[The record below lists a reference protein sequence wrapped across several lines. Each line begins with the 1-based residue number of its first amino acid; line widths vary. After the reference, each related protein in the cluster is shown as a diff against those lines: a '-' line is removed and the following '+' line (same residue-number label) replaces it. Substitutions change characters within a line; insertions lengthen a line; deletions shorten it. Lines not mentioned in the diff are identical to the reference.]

1 MAIKTPSQMSPY
13 AQAFTQIQQEDA
25 YVDPSIQAARDERA
39 RVEAKMNEL
48 IVNGGV
54 GPDTALAM
62 AKDLNSIEKKT
73 YLAQVE
79 EQRLALR
86 DQNYKADVHLQ
97 TLKQQE
103 DYQNALEEL
112 NNIDTQN
119 VKAKDQYTQW
129 QAKHLNAING
139 PNKNL
144 SANLQMMAKQF
155 NDNVDAYAG
164 GVSSY
169 LSKYEM
175 SGVPQ
180 EAIDAETG
188 RVNFAKIDEIGYPRF
203 DAMRRKRDEEQ
214 RAVKVA
220 DATALADVQ
229 LKKQLQLD
237 TEREDTRIE
246 REKRAAESPEGQA
259 KLSRQRLTDL
269 QAVEKLTKGIPLR
282 LLQSDEEITDATE
295 KYYSARQDKSGKFVK
310 DPNGDFRVYENRK
323 DKKNPFVAI
332 PKSAIDEAIKLIPST
347 PSPATPSK
355 TTNQPLTKEVVSA
368 LADEL
373 GASAT
378 KQNLMDLA
386 RKRGYTF

>member
-48 IVNGGV
+48 IVNGV
-54 GPDTALAM
+54 GPDTALEMSKRSNEIQKKARVAKIQEADLALQDQEYQMDRHIQQLDQQKNYLNAVSSLNKINPQSVNAKKEYSAWQGQFGNVLHGPNEAIRADVQKM
-62 AKDLNSIEKKT
+62 ATEFSANLDANAKGVNT
-73 YLAQVE
+73 YLA
-79 EQRLALR
+79 RYGL
-86 DQNYKADVHLQ
+86 
-97 TLKQQE
+97 
-103 DYQNALEEL
+103 
-112 NNIDTQN
+112 
-119 VKAKDQYTQW
+119 
-129 QAKHLNAING
+129 
-139 PNKNL
+139 
-144 SANLQMMAKQF
+144 
-155 NDNVDAYAG
+155 G
-164 GVSSY
+164 GVPAEAVNDDTGEVIY
-169 LSKYEM
+169 SKLD
-175 SGVPQ
+175 
-180 EAIDAETG
+180 EAGMKYFEE
-188 RVNFAKIDEIGYPRF
+188 N
-203 DAMRRKRDEEQ
+203 RRKRDEEQ
-214 RAVKVA
+214 RAVKVS

-229 LKKQLQLD
+229 LQKQLQLD

-269 QAVEKLTKGIPLR
+269 QAVEKLTKGVPLR
-282 LLQSDEEITDATE
+282 LVQSDVEITEGTE
-295 KYYSARQDKSGKFVK
+295 KYYSAKQDKSGKYVK

-332 PKSAIDEAIKLIPST
+332 PKSDLNEAIKLIPST
-347 PSPATPSK
+347 PPPATPSK

>member
-13 AQAFTQIQQEDA
+13 AQAFTQIQQQEQ

-39 RVEAKMNEL
+39 SIEAKMNEL
-48 IVNGGV
+48 ITKGGV

-97 TLKQQE
+97 TLRQQE

-119 VKAKDQYTQW
+119 VRAKDQYTQW

-164 GVSSY
+164 GVTSY

-180 EAIDAETG
+180 EAVDAQTG

-203 DAMRRKRDEEQ
+203 DEIRRKREEAQ

-229 LKKQLQLD
+229 LAEQLKLD
-237 TEREDTRIE
+237 TKREDIRIE

-269 QAVEKLTKGIPLR
+269 QAVEKLTKGVPLR
-282 LLQSDEEITDATE
+282 LVQSDAEITEGTE
-295 KYYSARQDKSGKFVK
+295 KYYSARQDKSGKYVK

-332 PKSAIDEAIKLIPST
+332 PKSDLNEAIKLIPST
-347 PSPATPSK
+347 PLPQTKTQATTPAQQTP
-355 TTNQPLTKEVVSA
+355 V
-368 LADEL
+368 
-373 GASAT
+373 
-378 KQNLMDLA
+378 
-386 RKRGYTF
+386 RKYNVETGTLE